1 MLCRRDGLT
10 RHEEVSDPMGCEHRP
25 TTRPGHLLPH
35 VWLTRRDGTTCSTHD
50 FTGTSARFVL
60 ITDPSGAQTWPAPSE
75 ELAVV
80 AIGDGG
86 EYTDATG
93 EWQRLR
99 EMSEEGA
106 ILVRPDNHVAWR
118 GSRPEDLNHALT
130 YLHLENLN

>member
-1 MLCRRDGLT
+1 MLCRRDGLA
-10 RHEEVSDPMGCEHRP
+10 RHEVVSAPVGLSAGARSP
-25 TTRPGHLLPH
+25 SGRLLPH

-60 ITDPSGAQTWPAPSE
+60 ITNPSGAQTWPPPSE

-80 AIGDGG
+80 TIRDGG

-99 EMSEEGA
+99 EMSDEGA
-106 ILVRPDNHVAWR
+106 IPVRPDTH
-118 GSRPEDLNHALT
+118 
-130 YLHLENLN
+130 